1 MCVLKTI
8 INFARKWGEL
18 PHVELEG
25 WLFCEAFVTQL
36 AFVQMLADRSHT
48 MIASFA
54 MRAQR
59 IKLVLHRRRM
69 RVHRWLD
76 LDQSVGWNH
85 RGESAIVVESVFV
98 ALLIAHVSE
107 QILILK

>member
-1 MCVLKTI
+1 M
-8 INFARKWGEL
+8 
-18 PHVELEG
+18 ELER
-25 WLFCEAFVTQL
+25 WFLREAFVTEL
-36 AFVQMLADRSHT
+36 AFVQMLADRSHP

-59 IKLVLHRRRM
+59 IELVLHRCRM

-107 QILILK
+107 EILIMKFR